1 MILNSKNPFSKRYIN
16 VDSIF
21 HPTFTPLDKYII
33 KGDDNSLK
41 ELPEH
46 YINKMIQ
53 KYNTFTKEILKTRTL
68 DSKGLHNGHNNEE
81 KVEDDKS
88 LDVEVEWGENEEE
101 SIEILL
107 KLYNERI
114 NNNSENRNIYILL

>member
-1 MILNSKNPFSKRYIN
+1 MIINSKNPFSKGYIN

-41 ELPEH
+41 ELPTP

-53 KYNTFTKEILKTRTL
+53 KYNTFTKEILKTR
-68 DSKGLHNGHNNEE
+68 H
-81 KVEDDKS
+81 
-88 LDVEVEWGENEEE
+88 
-101 SIEILL
+101 
-107 KLYNERI
+107 
-114 NNNSENRNIYILL
+114 